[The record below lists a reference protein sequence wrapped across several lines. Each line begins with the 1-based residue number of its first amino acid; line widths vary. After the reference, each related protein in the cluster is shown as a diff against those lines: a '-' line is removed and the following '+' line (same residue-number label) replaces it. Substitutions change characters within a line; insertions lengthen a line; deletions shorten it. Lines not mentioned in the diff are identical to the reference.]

1 MNVEVEQVLK
11 NIAEH
16 YGYELQREQFVE
28 ECSEAILAVQK
39 CKRGKSGAFE
49 NFKEE
54 VADVLIMAEQMR
66 YFIGKDTVDKII
78 NAKLNRQLQRIK
90 EEENNG

>member
-1 MNVEVEQVLK
+1 MKVRSLK
-11 NIAEH
+11 DIERDIRKETEKANT
-16 YGYELQREQFVE
+16 
-28 ECSEAILAVQK
+28 VQK
-39 CKRGKSGAFE
+39 CKRGKDGAFE

-78 NAKLNRQLQRIK
+78 NAKLNRQIQRIK
-90 EEENNG
+90 EEDE

>member
-1 MNVEVEQVLK
+1 MNDEVEQVLK

-16 YGYELQREQFVE
+16 YGYEPQREQFVE
-28 ECSEAILAVQK
+28 ECAEAVLAVQK
-39 CKRGKSGAFE
+39 CKRGKDGAFE

-54 VADVLIMAEQMR
+54 IADVLIMAEQMR
-66 YFIGKDTVDKII
+66 YFIGEYAVDKII
-78 NAKLNRQLQRIK
+78 NAKLHRQLQRI

>member
-16 YGYELQREQFVE
+16 YGYEPQREQFVE

-78 NAKLNRQLQRIK
+78 NAKLTRQLQRIK
-90 EEENNG
+90 EEDK

>member
-1 MNVEVEQVLK
+1 MNDEVEQVLK

-16 YGYELQREQFVE
+16 YGYERQREQFVE
-28 ECSEAILAVQK
+28 ECSEAVLAVPK
-39 CKRGKSGAFE
+39 CKRGKDGEFE

-78 NAKLNRQLQRIK
+78 NAKLNRQIQRIR